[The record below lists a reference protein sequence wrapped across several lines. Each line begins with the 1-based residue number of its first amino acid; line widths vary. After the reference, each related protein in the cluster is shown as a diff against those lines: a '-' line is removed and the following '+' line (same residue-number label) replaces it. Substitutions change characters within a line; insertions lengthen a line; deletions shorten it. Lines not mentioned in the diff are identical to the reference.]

1 MKTGP
6 PRTPAVVAS
15 RAEEIVDIAAR
26 LFYERG
32 YPSVSTRALA
42 QAAGIQG
49 GSLYHHFTSK
59 EEILYRIVQ
68 YGSGEFFAG
77 LLPHLEAPEA
87 VSPGRIS
94 GAPGC
99 PGDTPGPP
107 GYAARL
113 DRFVRGYITD
123 AQPRRYAI
131 AVLFRDMAHLSP
143 DHFVELQA
151 VRRRFQQTV
160 QRFLADGVAAG
171 EFHVP
176 DAKVA
181 GIAVLDLLKGVD
193 AWIKEPG
200 RLGRRQ
206 VADTYAVLILQL
218 MGASL

>member
-1 MKTGP
+1 M
-6 PRTPAVVAS
+6 VVAT
-15 RAEEIVDIAAR
+15 RADEIVDIAAR

-32 YPSVSTRALA
+32 YPSVSTRSLA

-77 LLPHLEAPEA
+77 LLPHLEAPDA
-87 VSPGRIS
+87 
-94 GAPGC
+94 
-99 PGDTPGPP
+99 
-107 GYAARL
+107 GYAERL
-113 DRFVRGYITD
+113 DRFVRAYITD

-131 AVLFRDMAHLSP
+131 AVLFRDMSHLSP
-143 DHFVELQA
+143 DHFAELQA
-151 VRRRFQQTV
+151 VRRHFQQAV

-171 EFHVP
+171 EFNVP

-181 GIAVLDLLKGVD
+181 GIAVLDLLKGID
-193 AWIKEPG
+193 AWIRDPG

-206 VADTYAVLILQL
+206 VADTYAILILQL

>member
-1 MKTGP
+1 M
-6 PRTPAVVAS
+6 VVAT
-15 RAEEIVDIAAR
+15 RADEIVDIAAR

-32 YPSVSTRALA
+32 YPSVSTRSLA

-49 GSLYHHFTSK
+49 GSLYHHFSSK

-77 LLPHLEAPEA
+77 LLPHLE
-87 VSPGRIS
+87 
-94 GAPGC
+94 
-99 PGDTPGPP
+99 GPDH
-107 GYAARL
+107 GYAERL
-113 DRFVRGYITD
+113 ERFVRAYITD

-131 AVLFRDMAHLSP
+131 AVLFRDMSHLSP
-143 DHFVELQA
+143 DHFAELQA
-151 VRRRFQQTV
+151 VRRHFQQAV

-171 EFHVP
+171 EWDVP

-193 AWIKEPG
+193 AWMREPG
-200 RLGRRQ
+200 RLSRRQ
-206 VADTYAVLILQL
+206 LADIYSVLILQL

>member
-1 MKTGP
+1 M
-6 PRTPAVVAS
+6 VVVR
-15 RAEEIVDIAAR
+15 RADEIVDIAAR

-32 YPSVSTRALA
+32 YQSVSTRALA

-49 GSLYHHFTSK
+49 GSLYHHFASK

-68 YGSGEFFAG
+68 YGSGEFFAR
-77 LLPHLEAPEA
+77 LLPHLE
-87 VSPGRIS
+87 
-94 GAPGC
+94 
-99 PGDTPGPP
+99 TPDL
-107 GYAARL
+107 GYAPRL
-113 DRFVRGYITD
+113 DRFVRVYITE

-143 DHFVELQA
+143 DHFNELQA

-160 QRFLADGVAAG
+160 QRFLAEGVAAG

-193 AWIKEPG
+193 TWIREPG

>member
-1 MKTGP
+1 M
-6 PRTPAVVAS
+6 VVAR
-15 RAEEIVDIAAR
+15 RADEIVDIASR

-32 YPSVSTRALA
+32 YQSVSTRALA

-49 GSLYHHFTSK
+49 GSLYHHFASK

-77 LLPHLEAPEA
+77 LLPHLEAK
-87 VSPGRIS
+87 
-94 GAPGC
+94 
-99 PGDTPGPP
+99 GP
-107 GYAARL
+107 YAARL
-113 DRFVRGYITD
+113 ERFVRAYITD

-151 VRRRFQQTV
+151 VRRHFQQRV

-171 EFHVP
+171 EFAVP
-176 DAKVA
+176 DAKLA
-181 GIAVLDLLKGVD
+181 GIAILDLLKGVD
-193 AWIKEPG
+193 AWMREPG

-206 VADTYAVLILQL
+206 VADAYAVLILSL
-218 MGASL
+218 MGAKPT

>member
-1 MKTGP
+1 V
-6 PRTPAVVAS
+6 VVAR
-15 RAEEIVDIAAR
+15 RADEIVDIASR

-49 GSLYHHFTSK
+49 GSLYHHFASK

-77 LLPHLEAPEA
+77 LLPHLEADG
-87 VSPGRIS
+87 S
-94 GAPGC
+94 
-99 PGDTPGPP
+99 
-107 GYAARL
+107 YAARL
-113 DRFVRGYITD
+113 ERFVRAYITD

-151 VRRRFQQTV
+151 VRRHFQQRV

-171 EFHVP
+171 EFAVP
-176 DAKVA
+176 DAKLA

-193 AWIKEPG
+193 AWMREPG

-206 VADTYAVLILQL
+206 VADTYAVLILSL
-218 MGASL
+218 MGAKPT

>member
-1 MKTGP
+1 M
-6 PRTPAVVAS
+6 VVAR
-15 RAEEIVDIAAR
+15 RADEIVDIAAR

-32 YPSVSTRALA
+32 YQSVSTRALA

-49 GSLYHHFTSK
+49 GSLYHHFVSK

-77 LLPHLEAPEA
+77 LLPHLEAAGGSYPQ
-87 VSPGRIS
+87 
-94 GAPGC
+94 
-99 PGDTPGPP
+99 
-107 GYAARL
+107 RL
-113 DRFVRGYITD
+113 DRFVRAYVTD

-151 VRRRFQQTV
+151 VRRHFQQRV

-171 EFHVP
+171 EFSVP

-181 GIAVLDLLKGVD
+181 GIAILDLLKGVD
-193 AWIKEPG
+193 AWMREPG

-206 VADTYAVLILQL
+206 VAETYSVLILQL
-218 MGASL
+218 MGVPQS

>member
-1 MKTGP
+1 MVIA
-6 PRTPAVVAS
+6 R
-15 RAEEIVDIAAR
+15 RADEIVDIAAR

-32 YPSVSTRALA
+32 YQSVSTRALA

-77 LLPHLEAPEA
+77 LLPHLEAPDA
-87 VSPGRIS
+87 
-94 GAPGC
+94 
-99 PGDTPGPP
+99 
-107 GYAARL
+107 GYAERL
-113 DRFVRGYITD
+113 DRFVRAYITD

-143 DHFVELQA
+143 EHFVELQA
-151 VRRRFQQTV
+151 VRRHFQQAV
-160 QRFLADGVAAG
+160 QRFLAEGVAAE
-171 EFHVP
+171 EFNVP
-176 DAKVA
+176 DPKVA

-218 MGASL
+218 MGASR

>member
-1 MKTGP
+1 M
-6 PRTPAVVAS
+6 VVAT
-15 RAEEIVDIAAR
+15 RADEIVDIAAR

-32 YPSVSTRALA
+32 YPSVSTRSLA

-77 LLPHLEAPEA
+77 LLPHLEAPDA
-87 VSPGRIS
+87 
-94 GAPGC
+94 
-99 PGDTPGPP
+99 
-107 GYAARL
+107 GYAERL
-113 DRFVRGYITD
+113 DRFVRAYITD

-131 AVLFRDMAHLSP
+131 AVLFRDMSHLSP
-143 DHFVELQA
+143 DHFAELQA
-151 VRRRFQQTV
+151 VRRHFQQAV

-171 EFHVP
+171 EFNGP

-181 GIAVLDLLKGVD
+181 GIAVLDLLKGID
-193 AWIKEPG
+193 AWIRDPG

-206 VADTYAVLILQL
+206 VADTYAILILQL

>member
-1 MKTGP
+1 M
-6 PRTPAVVAS
+6 VVVR
-15 RAEEIVDIAAR
+15 RADEIVDIAAR

-32 YPSVSTRALA
+32 YQGVSTRALA

-77 LLPHLEAPEA
+77 LLPHLDAA
-87 VSPGRIS
+87 DD
-94 GAPGC
+94 AY
-99 PGDTPGPP
+99 T
-107 GYAARL
+107 ARL
-113 DRFVRGYITD
+113 ERFVRAYITD

-151 VRRRFQQTV
+151 VRRHFQQTV

-171 EFHVP
+171 EFNVP

-181 GIAVLDLLKGVD
+181 GIAVLDLLKGID

>member
-1 MKTGP
+1 M
-6 PRTPAVVAS
+6 VVVR
-15 RAEEIVDIAAR
+15 RADEIVDIAAR

-32 YPSVSTRALA
+32 YQSVSTRALA

-49 GSLYHHFTSK
+49 GSLYHHFASK

-77 LLPHLEAPEA
+77 LLPHLDASDE
-87 VSPGRIS
+87 S
-94 GAPGC
+94 
-99 PGDTPGPP
+99 
-107 GYAARL
+107 YAGRL
-113 DRFVRGYITD
+113 DRFVRAYITD

-151 VRRRFQQTV
+151 VRRHFQQTV

-171 EFHVP
+171 EFNVP

>member
-1 MKTGP
+1 MAIA
-6 PRTPAVVAS
+6 R
-15 RAEEIVDIAAR
+15 RADEIVDIASR

-32 YPSVSTRALA
+32 YRGVSTRSLA
-42 QAAGIQG
+42 EAAGIQG
-49 GSLYHHFTSK
+49 GSLYHHFASK

-77 LLPHLEAPEA
+77 LLPHLEAP
-87 VSPGRIS
+87 
-94 GAPGC
+94 GASYP
-99 PGDTPGPP
+99 D
-107 GYAARL
+107 RL
-113 DRFVRGYITD
+113 DRFVRAYITD

-151 VRRRFQQTV
+151 VRRHFQQAV

-171 EFHVP
+171 GFDVP
-176 DAKVA
+176 DAKLA

-193 AWIKEPG
+193 AWMREPG

-218 MGASL
+218 MGAPR

>member
-1 MKTGP
+1 
-6 PRTPAVVAS
+6 VARS
-15 RAEEIVDIAAR
+15 PGTFARRADEIVDIAAR

-32 YPSVSTRALA
+32 YPSVSTRSLA

-49 GSLYHHFTSK
+49 GSLYHHFVSK

-77 LLPHLEAPEA
+77 LLPLLEAAETSYPE
-87 VSPGRIS
+87 
-94 GAPGC
+94 
-99 PGDTPGPP
+99 
-107 GYAARL
+107 RL

-143 DHFVELQA
+143 DHFTELQA
-151 VRRRFQQTV
+151 VRRHFQQRV

-171 EFHVP
+171 EFAVP
-176 DAKVA
+176 DAKLA

-193 AWIKEPG
+193 AWMREPG
-200 RLGRRQ
+200 RLSRRQ
-206 VADTYAVLILQL
+206 VADTYAVLILQMTGARMMGSQM
-218 MGASL
+218 MGAQST

>member
-1 MKTGP
+1 M
-6 PRTPAVVAS
+6 VVAR
-15 RAEEIVDIAAR
+15 RADEIVDIASR

-32 YPSVSTRALA
+32 YQSVSTRALA

-49 GSLYHHFTSK
+49 GSLYHHFASK

-77 LLPHLEAPEA
+77 LLPHLD
-87 VSPGRIS
+87 SDGS
-94 GAPGC
+94 
-99 PGDTPGPP
+99 
-107 GYAARL
+107 YAARL
-113 DRFVRGYITD
+113 ERFVRAYITD

-151 VRRRFQQTV
+151 VRRHFQQRV

-171 EFHVP
+171 AFAVP
-176 DAKVA
+176 DAKLA
-181 GIAVLDLLKGVD
+181 GIAIRDLLKGVD
-193 AWIKEPG
+193 AWMREPG

-206 VADTYAVLILQL
+206 VADTYAVLILSL
-218 MGASL
+218 MGAKPT

>member
-1 MKTGP
+1 M
-6 PRTPAVVAS
+6 VVAR
-15 RAEEIVDIAAR
+15 RADEIVGVASR

-32 YPSVSTRALA
+32 YQSVSTRALA

-49 GSLYHHFTSK
+49 GSLYHHFVSK

-77 LLPHLEAPEA
+77 LLPHLEA
-87 VSPGRIS
+87 G
-94 GAPGC
+94 
-99 PGDTPGPP
+99 GPFP
-107 GYAARL
+107 SRL
-113 DRFVRGYITD
+113 ERFVRAYVTD
-123 AQPRRYAI
+123 AQQRRYAI

-151 VRRRFQQTV
+151 VRRRFQQRV

-171 EFHVP
+171 EFSVP
-176 DAKVA
+176 DAKLA
-181 GIAVLDLLKGVD
+181 GIAILDLLKGVD
-193 AWIKEPG
+193 AWMREPG

-218 MGASL
+218 MGAPPP

>member
-1 MKTGP
+1 MNAGT
-6 PRTPAVVAS
+6 PRTPGVVAR
-15 RAEEIVDIAAR
+15 RADEIVDIAAR

-32 YPSVSTRALA
+32 YQSVSTRSLA

-77 LLPHLEAPEA
+77 LLPHLEAPET
-87 VSPGRIS
+87 SYR
-94 GAPGC
+94 
-99 PGDTPGPP
+99 D
-107 GYAARL
+107 RL
-113 DRFVRGYITD
+113 DRFVRAYITD
-123 AQPRRYAI
+123 AQQRRYAI

-151 VRRRFQQTV
+151 VRRNFQQRV
-160 QRFLADGVAAG
+160 QRFLAEGAAAG
-171 EFHVP
+171 EFAVP
-176 DAKVA
+176 DAKLA
-181 GIAVLDLLKGVD
+181 GIAILDLLKGVD
-193 AWIKEPG
+193 AWMREPG

-218 MGASL
+218 MGAGSP

>member
-1 MKTGP
+1 M
-6 PRTPAVVAS
+6 VIVS
-15 RAEEIVDIAAR
+15 RADEIVDIAAR

-49 GSLYHHFTSK
+49 GSLYHHFASK

-77 LLPHLEAPEA
+77 LLPHLEN
-87 VSPGRIS
+87 PGAS
-94 GAPGC
+94 
-99 PGDTPGPP
+99 
-107 GYAARL
+107 YAERL

-143 DHFVELQA
+143 EHFVELQA
-151 VRRRFQQTV
+151 VRRHFQQAV

-193 AWIKEPG
+193 AWIREPG

-206 VADTYAVLILQL
+206 VADTYAVRILQL

>member
-1 MKTGP
+1 MV
-6 PRTPAVVAS
+6 AVR
-15 RAEEIVDIAAR
+15 RADEIVDIASR

-49 GSLYHHFTSK
+49 GSLYHHFASK

-77 LLPHLEAPEA
+77 LLPHLEADDISYPE
-87 VSPGRIS
+87 
-94 GAPGC
+94 
-99 PGDTPGPP
+99 
-107 GYAARL
+107 RL
-113 DRFVRGYITD
+113 DRFVRAYITD

-151 VRRRFQQTV
+151 VRRNFQRAV

-171 EFHVP
+171 EFSVP
-176 DAKVA
+176 DTKVA
-181 GIAVLDLLKGVD
+181 GIAILDLLKGVD
-193 AWIKEPG
+193 AWIREPG

-218 MGASL
+218 MGVPQP

>member
-1 MKTGP
+1 M
-6 PRTPAVVAS
+6 VVAR
-15 RAEEIVDIAAR
+15 RADEIVDIAAR

-32 YPSVSTRALA
+32 YQSVSTRALA

-49 GSLYHHFTSK
+49 GSLYHHFASK

-77 LLPHLEAPEA
+77 LLPYLEN
-87 VSPGRIS
+87 G
-94 GAPGC
+94 GAS
-99 PGDTPGPP
+99 
-107 GYAARL
+107 YRERL
-113 DRFVRGYITD
+113 ERFVRGYITD

-151 VRRRFQQTV
+151 VRRNFQQAV

-171 EFHVP
+171 EFSAP

-181 GIAVLDLLKGVD
+181 GIAILDLLKGVD
-193 AWIKEPG
+193 AWMREPG

-218 MGASL
+218 MGVPQP

>member
-1 MKTGP
+1 MTTGS
-6 PRTPAVVAS
+6 PRTPGVLAR
-15 RAEEIVDIAAR
+15 RADEIVDIASR

-32 YPSVSTRALA
+32 YQSVSTRALA

-49 GSLYHHFTSK
+49 GSLYHHFASK

-77 LLPHLEAPEA
+77 LLPHLEADGISHPE
-87 VSPGRIS
+87 
-94 GAPGC
+94 
-99 PGDTPGPP
+99 
-107 GYAARL
+107 RL
-113 DRFVRGYITD
+113 DRFVRAYITD

-151 VRRRFQQTV
+151 VRRNFQQAV

-171 EFHVP
+171 AFSVP
-176 DAKVA
+176 DTKVA
-181 GIAVLDLLKGVD
+181 GIAILDLLKGVD
-193 AWIKEPG
+193 AWIREPG

-218 MGASL
+218 MGVPQP

>member
-1 MKTGP
+1 MAIV
-6 PRTPAVVAS
+6 R
-15 RAEEIVDIAAR
+15 RADEIVDIAAR

-32 YPSVSTRALA
+32 YQSVSTRSLA

-49 GSLYHHFTSK
+49 GSLYHHFASK

-77 LLPHLEAPEA
+77 LLPHLEAEGATCPE
-87 VSPGRIS
+87 
-94 GAPGC
+94 
-99 PGDTPGPP
+99 
-107 GYAARL
+107 RL
-113 DRFVRGYITD
+113 ERFVRAYITD

-151 VRRRFQQTV
+151 VRRHFQQMV

-171 EFHVP
+171 EFSVP
-176 DAKVA
+176 DPKVA
-181 GIAVLDLLKGVD
+181 GIAILDLLKGVD
-193 AWIKEPG
+193 AWMREPG

-218 MGASL
+218 MGVPQP

>member
-1 MKTGP
+1 VSKVLV
-6 PRTPAVVAS
+6 R
-15 RAEEIVDIAAR
+15 RADEIVDIAAR

-68 YGSGEFFAG
+68 YGSGEFFAA
-77 LLPHLEAPEA
+77 LLPHLE
-87 VSPGRIS
+87 
-94 GAPGC
+94 GAQA
-99 PGDTPGPP
+99 
-107 GYAARL
+107 GYAERL
-113 DRFVRGYITD
+113 DRFVRAYITD

-143 DHFVELQA
+143 DHFAELQA
-151 VRRRFQQTV
+151 VRRHFQQAV

-171 EFHVP
+171 EFNVP

-181 GIAVLDLLKGVD
+181 GIAVLDLLKGID
-193 AWIKEPG
+193 AWIREPG

-206 VADTYAVLILQL
+206 VADTYAILILQL

>member
-1 MKTGP
+1 MSRP
-6 PRTPAVVAS
+6 PGAVAR
-15 RAEEIVDIAAR
+15 RADEIVDIAAR

-49 GSLYHHFTSK
+49 GSLYHHFVSK

-77 LLPHLEAPEA
+77 LLPHLEAAET
-87 VSPGRIS
+87 SYGE
-94 GAPGC
+94 
-99 PGDTPGPP
+99 
-107 GYAARL
+107 RL
-113 DRFVRGYITD
+113 EGFVRGYITD

-143 DHFVELQA
+143 DHFAELQA
-151 VRRRFQQTV
+151 VRRNFQQRV
-160 QRFLADGVAAG
+160 QRFLADGMSAG

-176 DAKVA
+176 DAKLA

-193 AWIKEPG
+193 AWMREPG
-200 RLGRRQ
+200 RLSRRQ
-206 VADTYAVLILQL
+206 VADAYAVLILQM
-218 MGASL
+218 MGAQKMGRRST